1 MAFYLGMRIL
11 LSAGDALEHHIGCCN
26 RSGHVRAVATDNAH
40 LCSQW
45 PRQNRKESNWISLQ
59 INAETT
65 AGGIAHWATSLV
77 AGTLRTN
84 ATDWTAAY
92 TPYVDG
98 IIKATVPNEVTSG
111 GPVLGNL
118 TDFLFVCGSL
128 TNIVTVM

>member
-1 MAFYLGMRIL
+1 MAFYLEMRIL

-40 LCSQW
+40 LRSQW
-45 PRQNRKESNWISLQ
+45 PRQNRKGSNWISLQ

-77 AGTLRTN
+77 AGELRTN
-84 ATDWTAAY
+84 ASDWTAAY
-92 TPYVDG
+92 QPYVDG

-111 GPVLGNL
+111 GPVLGNMAAL
-118 TDFLFVCGSL
+118 LIICEYLVDMVTD
-128 TNIVTVM
+128 I